1 MRHRQH
7 LARRPQGRRAAG
19 ARSVLPSLR
28 EAGPEAG
35 TGSAEARLEELRREY
50 AHLREA
56 MVRRPV
62 VDQARGVV
70 MAVGD
75 CGAQEAW
82 EVLVGTSQR
91 TNTTLREVAGMVVA
105 SVGGAQI
112 PEPVASQLR
121 QSLGEFTEERK

>member
-1 MRHRQH
+1 
-7 LARRPQGRRAAG
+7 
-19 ARSVLPSLR
+19 
-28 EAGPEAG
+28 
-35 TGSAEARLEELRREY
+35 
-50 AHLREA
+50 